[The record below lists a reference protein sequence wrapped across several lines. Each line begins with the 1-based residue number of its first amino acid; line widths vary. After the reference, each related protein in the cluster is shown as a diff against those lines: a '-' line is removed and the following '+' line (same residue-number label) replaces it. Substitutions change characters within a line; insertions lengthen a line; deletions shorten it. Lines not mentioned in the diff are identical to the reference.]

1 MSRLITIG
9 AIVVILAIIFAMMM
23 RKTEKFAPGA
33 DFATLNNIKYSPA
46 RPSAVIYQNMY
57 EATYT
62 PKITYGGR
70 VRACPPGTVDV
81 GGKCLTS
88 KFGPL
93 VNGKCPAT
101 MIENTSLD
109 VNMQCVARRSKRKL
123 INGVFKCYETEIDTD
138 GYACMAG
145 NDTVFT
151 TREFYNGKWACPTGT
166 EDTGFSLDDGQNML
180 RQCRILP

>member
-1 MSRLITIG
+1 MSRLVIIG
-9 AIVVILAIIFAMMM
+9 IIAIVLILIFAVNK
-23 RKTEKFAPGA
+23 RKETFAPGA
-33 DFATLNNIKYSPA
+33 DFATRNFIKYSPA
-46 RPSAVIYQNMY
+46 HPNAVIYQNMY

-62 PKITYGGR
+62 PKITYAGR
-70 VRACPPGTVDV
+70 VLACPPGTVDV

-101 MIENTSLD
+101 MIENESND
-109 VNMQCVARRSKRKL
+109 VNMQCRARISKRKL
-123 INGVFKCYETEIDTD
+123 INGVYKCYETEIDTD
-138 GYACMAG
+138 GLNCMAG

-151 TREFYNGKWACPTGT
+151 TREFYNGKWKCPTGT
-166 EDTGFSLDDGQNML
+166 EDTGFTYDDGQNML

>member
-1 MSRLITIG
+1 MSTFIIVG
-9 AIVVILAIIFAMMM
+9 IIAIVLVLIFVTMQ
-23 RKTEKFAPGA
+23 RRETFEPNP
-33 DFATLNNIKYSPA
+33 DFDTLNFIKYSPSK
-46 RPSAVIYQNMY
+46 PNAVIYQNMY
-57 EATYT
+57 MPTYT

-70 VRACPPGTVDV
+70 VLACPPGTIDV

-101 MIENTSLD
+101 MIENTSND
-109 VNMQCVARRSKRKL
+109 VNMQCRARISKRKL
-123 INGVFKCYETEIDTD
+123 INGELKCYQTEIDTD
-138 GYACMAG
+138 DFNCMAG

-151 TREFYNGKWACPTGT
+151 TREYYNGAWKCPTGT
-166 EDTGFSLDDGQNML
+166 VDTGFTYDDGQNML